1 MRDSKNLVIGML
13 CAVVCIMAVAYAA
26 FSTSL
31 SVTTNITVDS
41 NWCMQ
46 MVASE
51 DCTVTPKAGG
61 VSEGVTATITGDAV
75 GSLAATVDMNFIQ
88 PGDTATCV
96 VTFENCG
103 TLNAGLEFEVFELV
117 GEQQTETEITYEG
130 TTVTKTSTAGNLQFV
145 VSGLDNTKVLT
156 PTAKQHSV
164 TITGTFLDLE
174 DQGNANG
181 ESLSIRIKAHATQA
195 A

>member
-31 SVTTNITVDS
+31 SVTTNVTVDS

-46 MVASE
+46 MVESA

-61 VSEGVTATITGDAV
+61 VSEGVTATITGDAA

-103 TLNAGLEFEVFELV
+103 SLNAGLDFEVFEVV
-117 GEQQTETEITYEG
+117 GTQETEITYEG

-145 VSGLDNTKVLT
+145 VSNLNNNAVLT
-156 PTAKQHSV
+156 PESKQHSV

-174 DQGNANG
+174 DQGNAKD